1 MEDVSVRVDD
11 VPSVVLCVEL
21 VQTYERV
28 GVSPSASEAVAE
40 QVSSDVVVTADDGE
54 MEAPIENSGEVLEIV
69 MLVLELTEAP

>member
-40 QVSSDVVVTADDGE
+40 QVSSEMVVTPDDGE
-54 MEAPIENSGEVLEIV
+54 MEAPVSKTGAL
-69 MLVLELTEAP
+69 LVTVTPLRDVI

>member
-11 VPSVVLCVEL
+11 VPNVVLCVEL

-40 QVSSDVVVTADDGE
+40 QVSSEMVVTPDEGE
-54 MEAPIENSGEVLEIV
+54 MAVSVSKTGALLMTVTPMREVI
-69 MLVLELTEAP
+69 